1 MVFDISHIKNIRRQ
15 IGLTQH
21 QFAREIGVSQSMVA
35 KLEAGK
41 LDPAYSKV
49 KQIAKAIYVMMQDK
63 EIKAK
68 EIMTQKIISVSRN
81 EKAGKIIEIMNRND
95 ISQVPVIERG
105 HVLGLV
111 SESSIISKNL
121 EDVKKA
127 SVKDVMID
135 SPPIIEE
142 NARLEVIKQL
152 LVYYP
157 IVLVKKAE
165 RLVGVITRS
174 DLVRSLIK

>member
-49 KQIAKAIYVMMQDK
+49 KQIAKAISVMMQDK

-81 EKAGKIIEIMNRND
+81 EKAGKIIEIMN
-95 ISQVPVIERG
+95 
-105 HVLGLV
+105 
-111 SESSIISKNL
+111 KNL

-142 NARLEVIKQL
+142 NTRLEVIKQL